1 MEEVI
6 KELSKL
12 DTSKSTQ
19 KSDIPANLVKVNYDK
34 FSEFLYENFNN
45 ILETGNFPKQ
55 LKCADVKLKNEK
67 RCKIYNENY
76 RSVSIF
82 PSISKIYERCLLGN
96 SLIRLFLGF
105 NMRLEKD
112 LL

>member
-55 LKCADVKLKNEK
+55 LKSADVKLKNEK
-67 RCKIYNENY
+67 HFTK
-76 RSVSIF
+76 F
-82 PSISKIYERCLLGN
+82 
-96 SLIRLFLGF
+96 IR
-105 NMRLEKD
+105 KTTD
-112 LL
+112 LLVSSLVYPKSMKDVYWATV

>member
-45 ILETGNFPKQ
+45 ILETGNFHKQ
-55 LKCADVKLKNEK
+55 LKSADVKLKNEK
-67 RCKIYNENY
+67 HYKIYKENY

-82 PSISKIYERCLLGN
+82 PSVSKIYERCYWATV
-96 SLIRLFLGF
+96 
-105 NMRLEKD
+105 
-112 LL
+112 